1 MAALITVG
9 EAAGTTGRDF
19 GWCRQRNVS
28 DSSRIKSNKMSSVIT
43 IATDLNTGRY
53 RRVLDINGRMLRPF
67 CKGMIGG
74 ADIAL
79 IAALKEERTQAE
91 IAISSEAFG

>member
-1 MAALITVG
+1 
-9 EAAGTTGRDF
+9 
-19 GWCRQRNVS
+19 
-28 DSSRIKSNKMSSVIT
+28 MSSVIT

-53 RRVLDINGRMLRPF
+53 RRVLDINVRVLRPF

-74 ADIAL
+74 TDIAL

>member
-1 MAALITVG
+1 
-9 EAAGTTGRDF
+9 
-19 GWCRQRNVS
+19 
-28 DSSRIKSNKMSSVIT
+28 MSSVIT